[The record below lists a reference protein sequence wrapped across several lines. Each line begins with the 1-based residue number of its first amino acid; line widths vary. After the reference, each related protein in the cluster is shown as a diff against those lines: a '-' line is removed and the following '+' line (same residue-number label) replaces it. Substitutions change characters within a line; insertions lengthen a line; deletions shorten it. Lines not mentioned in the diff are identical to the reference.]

1 MMALLTSVPGDI
13 FTTLPRGTPITVHGA
28 AAVNHGPDDRPEGER
43 HGEWFASPADG
54 WPDDMGEWIPDGV
67 RSVKAA
73 DLSVD
78 LDEPVGRAVVAWWAF
93 ALRKRYPHLKIG
105 HGEEAVAMTAIL
117 NDAMTPEQIDTLARL
132 VLRLAGR
139 TP

>member
-1 MMALLTSVPGDI
+1 MALLTSVPGGI

-28 AAVNHGPDDRPEGER
+28 AAVIHGPDDRPEGER

-54 WPDDMGEWIPDGV
+54 WPDDIGEWIPDGV

-78 LDEPVGRAVVAWWAF
+78 LNEPVGRSVVAWWFIRQADGLVMMRCDRRIHSLIR
-93 ALRKRYPHLKIG
+93 ACIDG
-105 HGEEAVAMTAIL
+105 A
-117 NDAMTPEQIDTLARL
+117 DMTPEQIDTLAHL